1 MTTVTNHGLRH
12 GTTTTIV
19 REAGTIGGPETGR
32 KKTTGVSTNDGK
44 AKGRR
49 KGEGTK
55 ESTNGKMTEMM
66 KDEKTNVG
74 AIAERDGTRGGIET
88 AMMDP
93 PGEKNIPESAG
104 LPLHRAVSKSGKVR
118 LKSVP
123 VSSYSL

>member
-1 MTTVTNHGLRH
+1 M
-12 GTTTTIV
+12 TTIV
-19 REAGTIGGPETGR
+19 REAGTIGVPETGR
-32 KKTTGVSTNDGK
+32 KRTTGVATNDGK

-49 KGEGTK
+49 KGEGTR

-66 KDEKTNVG
+66 KGEKSRGGTNVG

-123 VSSYSL
+123 VSIYSS